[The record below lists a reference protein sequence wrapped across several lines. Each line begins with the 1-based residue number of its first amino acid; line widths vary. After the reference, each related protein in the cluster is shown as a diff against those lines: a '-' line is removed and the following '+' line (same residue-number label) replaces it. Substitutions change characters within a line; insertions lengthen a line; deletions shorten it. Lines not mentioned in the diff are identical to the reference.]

1 MASIQGS
8 RLLDRMGVAFYGPA
22 RFQTESRKSAS
33 RSLRRRSSGAL
44 NLPSPDPGDLRA
56 LGERL
61 DEVRRREQSR
71 KVKPPYTP
79 LGIASRFG
87 TEILAAVI
95 AGAAI
100 GWGLDWALGTRP
112 LFILVMFMFGAAAG
126 IRNVILASKEIN
138 ERMMKDLAGKEMPP
152 AVADDEED

>member
-1 MASIQGS
+1 
-8 RLLDRMGVAFYGPA
+8 
-22 RFQTESRKSAS
+22 
-33 RSLRRRSSGAL
+33 L

-61 DEVRRREQSR
+61 DEAHRREQSR
-71 KVKPPYTP
+71 KVQKPYTP
-79 LGIASRFG
+79 LGIAGRFG

-100 GWGLDWALGTRP
+100 GWGLDWVFGTRP
-112 LFILVMFMFGAAAG
+112 VFILVMFMLGAAAG

-138 ERMMKDLAGKEMPP
+138 ERMIKDLAGKKMPP

>member
-1 MASIQGS
+1 M
-8 RLLDRMGVAFYGPA
+8 
-22 RFQTESRKSAS
+22 
-33 RSLRRRSSGAL
+33 

-61 DEVRRREQSR
+61 DDVRRREQSR
-71 KVKPPYTP
+71 KAKPPYTP
-79 LGIASRFG
+79 LGIAGRFG

-95 AGAAI
+95 AGVAI
-100 GWGLDWALGTRP
+100 GWGLDWVFATRP

-138 ERMMKDLAGKEMPP
+138 ERMIKDLAGKEMPP